1 MTQAEELLDS
11 LSETSTTEEP
21 HIVINSDRSI
31 TVADSVK
38 KIAVQFDHNVN
49 TVTFDCPRYWDG
61 RDLSEMNILINY
73 IRSDGYKDKC
83 AAESVAVDES
93 DENIIHFDWTIIR
106 DITEVSGTL
115 TISVCGRK
123 LNDNGVEVNH
133 WNSDINKDLYVSEG
147 INCDDVN
154 ENNGNYTLY

>member
-73 IRSDGYKDKC
+73 IRSDGYNDKC

-93 DENIIHFDWTIIR
+93 DENIIHFDWIIIR